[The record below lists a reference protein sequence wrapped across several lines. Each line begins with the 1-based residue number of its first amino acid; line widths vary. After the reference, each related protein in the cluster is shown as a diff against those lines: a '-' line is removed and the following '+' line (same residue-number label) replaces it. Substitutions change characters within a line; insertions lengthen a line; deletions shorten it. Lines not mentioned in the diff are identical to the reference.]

1 MIKKC
6 SNKQV
11 VLSNCA
17 FSQERPLLPRFFPFH
32 LKKNLPF
39 LRTATP
45 AWLLPML
52 LFAMHSYFP

>member
-6 SNKQV
+6 SNKRV
-11 VLSNCA
+11 VLSNSA
-17 FSQERPLLPRFFPFH
+17 FSQERPLLPRFFFH

>member
-6 SNKQV
+6 SNKRV
-11 VLSNCA
+11 VLSNSA
-17 FSQERPLLPRFFPFH
+17 FSQERPLLPCFFFH

-52 LFAMHSYFP
+52 LFAMH